1 MHPVVIE
8 MLAAGNLEAAL
19 KGLAIT
25 SQSTRVSALSKVLAD
40 NIGTT
45 KLKIVKGLD
54 AAGVFD
60 PKTNTISL
68 NATEGLNTHTLLHEM
83 LHAVVSANLENK
95 SNPTTA
101 QLNTLFKSVK
111 DLIPTA
117 YGAKNLD
124 EFVSEAMSNPE
135 FQAALASINVRG
147 EPISALRS
155 LINIVANFAR
165 KLVGVSP
172 VSLTYIPNINDSLKG
187 LDVFSAIDTLVQG
200 DNLFDALIAPAPKYR
215 NADMLKLNATAGGV
229 NEMAKAFGTIQKK
242 INSYDGVKS
251 FGSSVLDI
259 LMDSKK
265 YSRIALLKILG
276 TQALADVAEKAGF
289 GKLAENLHD
298 INRRTTWGYDGV
310 RCGIRYNNAGA
321 R

>member
-1 MHPVVIE
+1 MGYREFIWKAQEKFASQKGYETRTLRAQEAFVRRRKTGEDQAVINVDNIEIANQKARFEAGEITKARLNKNIERIKENSVLKKLPLDAVSNLDTPMHPVVIE

-45 KLKIVKGLD
+45 KLKIIKGLD

-101 QLNTLFKSVK
+101 QLNTLFKSIK

-155 LINIVANFAR
+155 LINIVA
-165 KLVGVSP
+165 KLC
-172 VSLTYIPNINDSLKG
+172 
-187 LDVFSAIDTLVQG
+187 A
-200 DNLFDALIAPAPKYR
+200 
-215 NADMLKLNATAGGV
+215 
-229 NEMAKAFGTIQKK
+229 
-242 INSYDGVKS
+242 
-251 FGSSVLDI
+251 
-259 LMDSKK
+259 
-265 YSRIALLKILG
+265 
-276 TQALADVAEKAGF
+276 
-289 GKLAENLHD
+289 
-298 INRRTTWGYDGV
+298 
-310 RCGIRYNNAGA
+310 
-321 R
+321 